1 MTNQLTL
8 HEQISVHPRAAHS
21 EWVSKHPWATLHQI
35 NLMRKRFDR
44 IGQAMLEEQ
53 NRHRSHSRRSTR
65 YAIPGE
71 PEYETQGPEL
81 DNGGW

>member
-1 MTNQLTL
+1 
-8 HEQISVHPRAAHS
+8 
-21 EWVSKHPWATLHQI
+21 
-35 NLMRKRFDR
+35 MRKRFDR

>member
-8 HEQISVHPRAAHS
+8 HEQISAHPGMAHS
-21 EWVSKHPWATLHQI
+21 DWVSRHPWATLHQI

-53 NRHRSHSRRSTR
+53 NHHRHHSRPKTR

-71 PEYETQGPEL
+71 PDYQAQGSL
-81 DNGGW
+81 

>member
-1 MTNQLTL
+1 
-8 HEQISVHPRAAHS
+8 
-21 EWVSKHPWATLHQI
+21 
-35 NLMRKRFDR
+35 MRKRFDR

-53 NRHRSHSRRSTR
+53 NRHRSDSRRSTR